1 MFKSSF
7 HDYCLSGQ
15 TNWYHIFQRLPQH
28 VSCRDF
34 TVNGGTFHLGLSEHR
49 EREAVVNLSKHIHFT
64 MNFHSDISLGWLV
77 VAIMM
82 EKVSSKLWHEE
93 NLPTY
98 PTFITVIRVFVYT
111 CEVLA
116 DSTKISWHLCSTATT
131 FSTIFSNLQRE
142 IIFVFSDWENH

>member
-7 HDYCLSGQ
+7 HDYCLSGL

-49 EREAVVNLSKHIHFT
+49 EMEAVVNLSKHIHST
-64 MNFHSDISLGWLV
+64 MNFHSDIGLGWLA

-82 EKVSSKLWHEE
+82 KKGFFKIMTWRELTYISHIYHSDKGFCLYLWSACRFHKNKLTSLLHSYDIWH
-93 NLPTY
+93 Y
-98 PTFITVIRVFVYT
+98 
-111 CEVLA
+111 
-116 DSTKISWHLCSTATT
+116 
-131 FSTIFSNLQRE
+131 LQQSAKRRKH
-142 IIFVFSDWENH
+142 FCF